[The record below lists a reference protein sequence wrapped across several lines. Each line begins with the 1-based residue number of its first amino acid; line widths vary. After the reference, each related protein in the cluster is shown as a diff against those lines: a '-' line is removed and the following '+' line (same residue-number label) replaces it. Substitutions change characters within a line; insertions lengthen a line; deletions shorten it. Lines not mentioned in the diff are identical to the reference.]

1 MFWFVV
7 FVVVAFFLWDRID
20 LWRKCKSIP
29 GPNFS
34 IPFIG
39 QTIQMVMNPV
49 PFYDYQEKYGDL
61 SWNSAGGKY
70 VFTFF
75 FFFTFST
82 KIPV

>member
-7 FVVVAFFLWDRID
+7 FVVVFFFLWDRFD
-20 LWRKCKSIP
+20 LYSRIKGLP
-29 GPNFS
+29 GPGFS

-49 PFYDYQEKYGDL
+49 PFYDFQEHYGDL

-70 VFTFF
+70 VGGIFI
-75 FFFTFST
+75 FSFAG
-82 KIPV
+82 